1 MRVLKYT
8 FKVLTISGCWRP
20 DSWSSLYKRIAY
32 YIYTSIIILI
42 VITFM
47 LSQLI
52 DVILSIGNVDDVFD
66 NIFVVISLIN
76 VSCKL
81 IMLLIN
87 RKNISILID
96 ILMEKACRPSEP
108 TEIKIQYKFEKYIES
123 NTKCCVYMGIVTVLC
138 IALSSLPMNF
148 KNRKLMYR
156 TWLPFDC
163 TSIVP
168 FYLTYTYQL
177 ISVAF
182 STLITLGCDTLIC
195 GLFVHICCQIE
206 ILTYRL
212 RKIIFCSD
220 GFHDCVLQHYNI
232 FRLAF
237 IVKTKLSLII
247 AISFIMT
254 TMIICFSFYQLDK
267 TTTKAQYFEMILGIL
282 FALTEIFLY
291 CWFGNEVKI
300 K

>member
-1 MRVLKYT
+1 MSVLKYT

-32 YIYTSIIILI
+32 YIYTSVIILL

-52 DVILSIGNVDDVFD
+52 DVILTIGNIDDVFD
-66 NIFVVISLIN
+66 NIFIVISLIN

-81 IMLLIN
+81 FILLIN
-87 RKNISILID
+87 RKNILILID
-96 ILMEKACRPSEP
+96 ILMEKACRPSES
-108 TEIKIQYKFEKYIES
+108 TEIKIQYKFEKYMES
-123 NTKCCVYMGIVTVLC
+123 NSKCCVYMGMVTILC
-138 IALSSLPMNF
+138 IALSSLPINF
-148 KNRKLMYR
+148 RNRKLMYR
-156 TWLPFDC
+156 AWLPFDY
-163 TSIVP
+163 TSTVP
-168 FYLTYTYQL
+168 FCLTYTYQL
-177 ISVAF
+177 ISLAV
-182 STLITLGCDTLIC
+182 STLITLGCNSLIC

-212 RKIIFCSD
+212 RKIISCSD
-220 GFHDCVLQHYNI
+220 RFHNCVLQHYNI

-247 AISFIMT
+247 AIQFIMT
-254 TMIICFSFYQLDK
+254 TMIMCFSLYQLDK
-267 TTTKAQYFEMILGIL
+267 TTTKAEYFEMILCIL
-282 FALTEIFLY
+282 FVLTEIFLY